1 MSQTDQLAGRGFA
14 LRTLRLVVWVCLAAA
29 MLVGGITLVVGVT
42 EIVNGLV
49 TNKTA
54 LTLIADRPLP
64 AAAEV
69 SSSGSRIIEGNFETA
84 HVIVTDLPFGISVLA
99 AAAALADVLTRV
111 AIPTLIALL
120 SWRLLRGAVFA
131 RSLSLVAVVAGG
143 ALLIGGVFSQG
154 LGSFAAAMAAADL
167 NGPGGRG
174 FWPLAGRL
182 DFTTLVTGLILLL
195 VGLAF
200 EYGER
205 LQHDTEGLV

>member
-14 LRTLRLVVWVCLAAA
+14 PRTLRLVVWLCLTAA

-64 AAAEV
+64 AAEV
-69 SSSGSRIIEGNFETA
+69 SSSGSSIIEGNFETA
-84 HVIVTDLPFGISVLA
+84 HVIVTDLPFGISVLT

-120 SWRLLRGAVFA
+120 SLRLLRGAVFA

-182 DFTTLVTGLILLL
+182 DFTTIVTGLILLL

>member
-1 MSQTDQLAGRGFA
+1 MPQIDQLAGRGVA
-14 LRTLRLVVWVCLAAA
+14 ARATRVVVWLGLAAA
-29 MLVGGITLVVGVT
+29 VLVGGITLMVGVT
-42 EIVNGLV
+42 EIVSGLV
-49 TNKTA
+49 NNQTA

-64 AAAEV
+64 AAAQA

-99 AAAALADVLTRV
+99 AAAALVGVLTRI
-111 AIPTLIALL
+111 AIATLIALL

-131 RSLSLVAVVAGG
+131 RSLSFVAVVAGG
-143 ALLIGGVFSQG
+143 ALLIGGALTQG
-154 LGSFAAAMAAADL
+154 LGSLADAMAAADL

-182 DFTTLVTGLILLL
+182 DFTTIVTGLILLL

-205 LQHDTEGLV
+205 LQRDTEGLI

>member
-14 LRTLRLVVWVCLAAA
+14 PRTLRLVVWVCLAAA

-64 AAAEV
+64 AAEA

-143 ALLIGGVFSQG
+143 ALLIGGFFSQG

-182 DFTTLVTGLILLL
+182 DFTTIVTGLILLL

>member
-14 LRTLRLVVWVCLAAA
+14 PRTLRLVVWLCLAAA

-49 TNKTA
+49 TTKTE

-84 HVIVTDLPFGISVLA
+84 HLIVTDLPFGISVLA
-99 AAAALADVLTRV
+99 AAAALVDVLTGV

-120 SWRLLRGAVFA
+120 SWRLLRGAYFA

-174 FWPLAGRL
+174 SWPLAGRL
-182 DFTTLVTGLILLL
+182 DFTTIVTGLILLL
-195 VGLAF
+195 LGLAF